1 MRNRKIGLV
10 VALVVAWGAWMAYG
24 FQREPAPRQTG
35 HYKVT
40 NWPPDTPTEDY
51 HRIVERYLN
60 EMGADG
66 WHFVYTLQG
75 ERAKLMVFESAGP
88 QVPR

>member
-1 MRNRKIGLV
+1 
-10 VALVVAWGAWMAYG
+10 
-24 FQREPAPRQTG
+24 
-35 HYKVT
+35 VT